1 MKRNKNILIFSL
13 LGVLVV
19 MSIAYAAFSTALSIS
34 STATINT
41 SWNVGF
47 DTTKTS
53 GTGVI
58 TPTTGKTGATAPT
71 GSITFP
77 DAQHATITTTL
88 NQPGDKVVYTFTIK
102 NTGSLAATLSAPTL
116 SSATGCT
123 ISGKVC
129 TSTNGYL
136 KITAADPASS
146 SLAASTGSTTMTV
159 TVEFPSVSV
168 SNLTSGQSASVTIGL
183 TATQA

>member
-1 MKRNKNILIFSL
+1 MKRNKNMLIFSL
-13 LGVLVV
+13 LGVLVI

-34 STATINT
+34 SSATINT

-58 TPTTGKTGATAPT
+58 AVTTGKSGATAPT
-71 GSITFP
+71 GSISFT

-102 NTGSLAATLSAPTL
+102 NTGSLNATLTGASL
-116 SSATGCT
+116 SGASGCS
-123 ISGKVC
+123 INGKVC
-129 TSTNGYL
+129 TSSNGYL
-136 KITAADPASS
+136 KITATNPAST
-146 SLAASTGSTTMTV
+146 SLVASTGSTTMTV
-159 TVEFPSVSV
+159 TVEFTGTV
-168 SNLTSGQSASVTIGL
+168 SNLSSGQTASVTVGI